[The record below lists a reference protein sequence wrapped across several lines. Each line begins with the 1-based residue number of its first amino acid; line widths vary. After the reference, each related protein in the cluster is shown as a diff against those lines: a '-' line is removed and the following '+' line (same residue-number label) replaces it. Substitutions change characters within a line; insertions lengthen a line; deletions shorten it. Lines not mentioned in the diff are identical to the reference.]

1 MVLNKRYLGALI
13 LLPFI
18 IFLFLGNI
26 YLFGIT
32 LIVSLFGMYEFYNV
46 MKTKKINPLN
56 IIGYITCLIY
66 FYIIYN
72 GHSLN
77 GIVALNVFFALFLL
91 CVPVINTKYNIIDV
105 SVTYIGYIYICVF
118 FSFIPLI
125 NAKAFGAYLVW
136 LPFIAAWSCD
146 TLAYY
151 TGRYLGKEG
160 KHKLCPKV
168 SPNKTVE
175 GALGGLLGSTL
186 ACLIYGIIISR
197 NVHIMS
203 TSNYLFIGL
212 ICGVLC
218 QFGDLVA
225 SSIKRYL
232 GVKDYSN
239 LIPGHGGILDR
250 FDSILFASVVV
261 YYYITFMI
269 GI

>member
-1 MVLNKRYLGALI
+1 LNKRYLGALI
-13 LLPFI
+13 LLPFVV
-18 IFLFLGNI
+18 FLFLGGK

-32 LIVSLFGMYEFYNV
+32 LIVSLFGMYEFYKV
-46 MKTKKINPLN
+46 MKNKDINPLSLF
-56 IIGYITCLIY
+56 GYFACFIY
-66 FYIIYN
+66 FYLIYN
-72 GHSLN
+72 KQSLN
-77 GIVALNVFFALFLL
+77 GTVALNVLFLLFLL
-91 CVPVINTKYNIIDV
+91 CVPVVNVKYNIIDV
-105 SVTYIGYIYICVF
+105 IVTYIGYMYICIF

-125 NAKAFGAYLVW
+125 NVKDFGTYLVW

-151 TGRYLGKEG
+151 TGRYLGKG
-160 KHKLCPKV
+160 GNHKLCPKV

-175 GALGGLLGSTL
+175 GALGGLIGSAL
-186 ACLIYGIIISR
+186 ICLIYGIII
-197 NVHIMS
+197 NKNLQIMNI
-203 TSNYLFIGL
+203 SNYLIIGL

-261 YYYITFMI
+261 YYYITFVV